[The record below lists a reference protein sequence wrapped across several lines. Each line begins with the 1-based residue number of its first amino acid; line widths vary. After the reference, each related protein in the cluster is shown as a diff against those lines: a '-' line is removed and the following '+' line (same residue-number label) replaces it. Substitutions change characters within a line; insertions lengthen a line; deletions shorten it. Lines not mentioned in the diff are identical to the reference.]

1 MLKNRVL
8 VTGASGFI
16 GKNLVNKLIDENYEV
31 YSLSR
36 TSSGFN
42 SYAVD
47 VRDKNKL
54 SEIIMEVKPNVI
66 FHLASNI
73 NKKDTIDSFVSV
85 NYNGTK
91 NLIEAIGNSGCLFI
105 YTSTAELYAGN
116 KPPFLE
122 DMKTKFVSPYSESK
136 FLTENYCKEQADKGK
151 NIVNL
156 RLFIVYGPGQIGS
169 MFIPQLMEAC
179 RGAKDFNM
187 TKGEQTRD
195 FIYIGDVCDALISVM
210 NRNIPTFQNIN
221 ICSSI
226 PTKLLDVA
234 NLVNNLWENPIR
246 INAGVN
252 NYRENEIMDYFG
264 SNIKA
269 RELLEWNP
277 KINLEEGLRRT
288 VEWYR
293 SL

>member
-1 MLKNRVL
+1 MQ
-8 VTGASGFI
+8 
-16 GKNLVNKLIDENYEV
+16 
-31 YSLSR
+31 
-36 TSSGFN
+36 
-42 SYAVD
+42 
-47 VRDKNKL
+47 
-54 SEIIMEVKPNVI
+54 
-66 FHLASNI
+66 
-73 NKKDTIDSFVSV
+73 
-85 NYNGTK
+85 
-91 NLIEAIGNSGCLFI
+91 CLRNNPI
-105 YTSTAELYAGN
+105 
-116 KPPFLE
+116 
-122 DMKTKFVSPYSESK
+122 
-136 FLTENYCKEQADKGK
+136 
-151 NIVNL
+151 
-156 RLFIVYGPGQIGS
+156 
-169 MFIPQLMEAC
+169 
-179 RGAKDFNM
+179 NM